1 MAIAE
6 VIKFDGP
13 PDVYAWKHPSQELGT
28 WTQLIVNESQEAIL
42 LKGGQALDLFT
53 AGRHTLST
61 NNVPG
66 LTKLINLPFGGKSP
80 FTAEVWYINKIH
92 SLDIKWGT
100 RDPIQL
106 QDPQYKVFV
115 PVRSFGQFGIQIEDS
130 RKFLVKIVGTLP
142 TFTKDTLCE
151 YFRGALITKIKDLI
165 SSYLVR
171 KKISIMEINAYLDE
185 MSEDVKQRLI
195 PVFGEFGIKI
205 VNFFINSVSVPED
218 DPAVQKL
225 KAALAKRAE
234 MDIVGYNYQQE
245 RSFDTMQTAAGNEGG
260 GGGGNL
266 MNAGIG
272 LGMGLGMGAG
282 MGHAM
287 GQMTQQIN
295 TNQTQECPKCKAS
308 NPAGTKFCASCGQ
321 PMVVNNGG
329 AAQIP
334 CAKCSAMIPST
345 SKFCPSCGSPVISAC
360 PKCKTELKPGAK
372 FCPECGERL
381 V

>member
-1 MAIAE
+1 MGIAE

-13 PDVYAWKHPSQELGT
+13 PDVYAWKYPSQELGT

-61 NNVPG
+61 NNIPG
-66 LTKLINLPFGGKSP
+66 LNKLINLPFDGKSP

-106 QDPQYKVFV
+106 QDPQYKVFI

-165 SSYLVR
+165 SSYLVA

-185 MSEDVKQRLI
+185 ISEDVKHRLA
-195 PVFGEFGIKI
+195 PVFSEFGIRI
-205 VNFFINSVSVPED
+205 INFFVNSVSVPED

-260 GGGGNL
+260 SGGNL
-266 MNAGIG
+266 MNAGLG

-282 MGHAM
+282 VGNAMGHMA
-287 GQMTQQIN
+287 QQIN
-295 TNQTQECPKCKAS
+295 TSPTQECPKCRTG
-308 NPAGTKFCASCGQ
+308 NPPGSKFCASCGQ
-321 PMVVNNGG
+321 SMAVAMNG
-329 AAQIP
+329 ASQIP
-334 CAKCSAMIPST
+334 CGKCTALIPSS
-345 SKFCPSCGSPVISAC
+345 SKFCLSCGSAVCSAC
-360 PKCKTELKPGAK
+360 PKCKVELKPGAK